1 MNSSQI
7 VPLIIG
13 ILIGLPILVLLVSG
27 IGLFLLSVFVPRHRM
42 MLKLGL
48 RNIARRRTQSLLI
61 ITGLTLSTTIITS
74 ALGIGDTM
82 TASIRN
88 SATSSIGTI
97 DQMVSAAPGG
107 GGGLGAFGFGGATQ
121 AAPTISAE
129 RYARLRE
136 QFKDVTLIDGITAAL
151 SQDAAFVNTR
161 SGQGE
166 PSGALFALGAEFD
179 PQFAGLKTSAGAAAP
194 IADLG
199 PGEIYLNAKGAEML
213 LAQVGD
219 TLQVYAG
226 PQPLDLTVRAIISND
241 GLLRPD
247 APVAVLPL
255 AEGQR
260 LLGQPDTITSVL
272 ISNQGATLDS
282 TTNSAAV
289 TEKLRVMLIDESTLA
304 ELLTVLR
311 TPEVSAAIASAAK
324 TIEFDG
330 LKTSV
335 QNLQTELAA
344 TGTSDALRSL
354 AADATVGAWLLG
366 LDLPMPTTLSMA
378 TSLSN
383 LSELYVNP
391 LKADAVAQAEQG
403 GQQFSQIFL
412 VFSTFSILAGVLLV
426 FLIFVMLAAE
436 RKSEMGMARAVG
448 MKRRHL
454 IQMFVTEGAIYD
466 LLAALLGLGLGVA
479 ISYLMIGVI
488 AGAFS
493 SFGAGDSFKMVF
505 TIRPQSLVL
514 AYVVGVVL
522 TFLVVTFSSWRV
534 SRLNIVAAIR
544 DLPEDLQG
552 KIGIWRRIWRW
563 SRGPLLLAL
572 GVALMGSGYA
582 SESQVVVGIG
592 VSLGIIGAGLTL
604 GTLLSITP
612 LRAALRDRIVYTLI
626 GVALLVLW
634 LLPFATRNTWLGIQ
648 GYEQSEFVFFW
659 AGLMMISGAIWVIV
673 YNADLLL
680 GGLNRLFGRFGNVAP
695 ILKTA
700 TAYPLAA
707 RFRTGMALAMF
718 ALVMFTIIAMVV
730 IVQVNDQ
737 FFARR
742 DELTGGFDL
751 QASVLQTSTFGDL
764 KAALA
769 NQTAVDPADLASVAS
784 LAYQPMEIR
793 QVNAKNQVW
802 QPDTLLGFDPAFVDQ
817 ARQHY
822 ALTFRAP
829 GYADDAAVWQALRE
843 RDDVIVVTRSQV
855 GRTQASAAEG
865 GNRRFVLQGFTLEDA
880 SMPAIQVELRD
891 PASGT
896 SRTLQVIG
904 VLEDSWYGGVQ
915 GNLSLIG
922 ALSGAPATPSTFV
935 IKLRAGA
942 NEPAI
947 AAALEKTF
955 LTSGMNVVSFDEQ
968 IDAIQAGSSA
978 LNNLL
983 IGFVALGLVVGI
995 AALGVIT
1002 SRSVVERRQQIGML
1016 RAIGYKQRMVWMSF
1030 VLESSF
1036 ISLLGILI
1044 GTVFGLV
1051 LAWLFINDFAKDQPG
1066 FSFQPPWLTILAI
1079 VTVAYLCSLV
1089 TTILPARKASKIYPA
1104 EALRYE

>member
-13 ILIGLPILVLLVSG
+13 ILIGLPILVLLLSG
-27 IGLFLLSVFVPRHRM
+27 VGLFLLSVFVPRHRM

-61 ITGLTLSTTIITS
+61 VTGLTLSTTIITS

-88 SATSSIGTI
+88 SATTSIGTI

-107 GGGLGAFGFGGATQ
+107 GGGFGAFGMGGVAQ
-121 AAPTISAE
+121 AAPTISPA

-136 QFKDVTLIDGITAAL
+136 QLKDTALIDGITAVL
-151 SQDAAFVNTR
+151 SQDAAFVNAR

-179 PQFAGLKTSAGAAAP
+179 GQFGGLKTSAGVAAP
-194 IADLG
+194 LADLG
-199 PGEIYLNAKGAEML
+199 AGEVYLNTKGAETL
-213 LAQVGD
+213 QAQVGD
-219 TLQVYAG
+219 TLQVYVG
-226 PQPLDLTVRAIISND
+226 PQPLDLTVRAIIGNA
-241 GLLRPD
+241 GLLRTD
-247 APVAVLPL
+247 GPVVVLPL
-255 AEGQR
+255 AEAQR
-260 LLGQPDTITSVL
+260 LLGQPEAITAVL
-272 ISNQGATLDS
+272 ISNQAASLDS
-282 TTNSAAV
+282 IENSAAV
-289 TEKLRVMLIDESTLA
+289 TEKLRVMLINEAAVA
-304 ELLTVLR
+304 ELVTTLRAPELTSV
-311 TPEVSAAIASAAK
+311 IASAAK
-324 TIEFDG
+324 TIEAES
-330 LKTSV
+330 LKTAV
-335 QNLQTELAA
+335 ANLQTELAA
-344 TGTSDALRSL
+344 PATSDALRSL
-354 AADATVGAWLLG
+354 LADANIGLWLLG
-366 LDLPMPTTLSMA
+366 LDLPTATTVALA
-378 TSLSN
+378 TNLSN
-383 LSELYVNP
+383 LSELYVNDI
-391 LKADAVAQAEQG
+391 KAQAIALAEEG

-466 LLAALLGLGLGVA
+466 LLAALVGLGLGVA

-493 SFGAGDSFKMVF
+493 SFGAGDGFSMVF
-505 TIRPQSLVL
+505 TIRPQSLLL

-544 DLPEDLQG
+544 DLPEEMEG
-552 KIGIWRRIWRW
+552 KVSIWRRVVRW

-572 GVALMGSGYA
+572 GVALMGSGYT

-604 GTLLSITP
+604 GTLLSITH
-612 LRAALRDRIVYTLI
+612 LRAALRDRLVYTLI
-626 GVALLVLW
+626 GVALLGLW
-634 LLPFATRNTWLGIQ
+634 LLPFATRNAWLGVQ
-648 GYEQSEFVFFW
+648 DYEQSEFVFFW

-673 YNADLLL
+673 YNADILL
-680 GGLNRLFGRFGNVAP
+680 GGLNRIFGRFGNIAP

-751 QASVLQTSTFGDL
+751 QATMLQTSAISDL
-764 KAALA
+764 TLALEGTA
-769 NQTAVDPADLASVAS
+769 AVDTADLATIAS
-784 LAYQPMEIR
+784 LSYLPTELR

-802 QPDTLLGFDPAFVDQ
+802 RPNTLLGFDSAFVDQ

-822 ALTFRAP
+822 PMAFRAP

-843 RDDVIVVTRSQV
+843 RDDVIVVTQSQLD
-855 GRTQASAAEG
+855 SAQNTGAPDPQ
-865 GNRRFVLQGFTLEDA
+865 RFVIEGFTREDET
-880 SMPAIQVELRD
+880 MPAIQVELRD
-891 PASGT
+891 PATGT
-896 SRTLQVIG
+896 SRTLSVIG
-904 VLEDSWYGGVQ
+904 VLETSWYGGVQ
-915 GNLSLIG
+915 GNASLIG
-922 ALSGAPATPSTFV
+922 ALSGVPATPATYV
-935 IKLRAGA
+935 IKVREGA
-942 NEPAI
+942 DQAAI

-955 LTSGMNVVSFDEQ
+955 LTSGMNVVSFDDQ
-968 IDAIQAGSSA
+968 IDAIQAGSAS

-1044 GTVFGLV
+1044 GTTFGLV
-1051 LAWLFINDFAKDQPG
+1051 LAWLFISDFAKDQPG
-1066 FSFQPPWLTILAI
+1066 MAFQPPWLTILAI
-1079 VTVAYLCSLV
+1079 VTVAYLSSLV